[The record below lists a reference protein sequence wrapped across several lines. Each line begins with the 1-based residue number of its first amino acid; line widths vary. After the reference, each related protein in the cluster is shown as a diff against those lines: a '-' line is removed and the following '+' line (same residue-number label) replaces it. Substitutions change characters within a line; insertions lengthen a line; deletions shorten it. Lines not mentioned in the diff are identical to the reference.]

1 MISAKYGEEEVEW
14 CFREMKE
21 GTGVGFWKSIRKEW
35 GLEVGSVER
44 FLSRLKELRVH
55 KDEED
60 RVLWIETK
68 NRKFTVKLLHAT
80 LEPRI
85 STSFP
90 WSIIWKT

>member
-1 MISAKYGEEEVEW
+1 M
-14 CFREMKE
+14 
-21 GTGVGFWKSIRKEW
+21 
-35 GLEVGSVER
+35 ER

-68 NRKFTVKLLHAT
+68 NGKFTVKLLHAA
-80 LEPRI
+80 LESRI

-90 WSIIWKT
+90 WSIIWKK